1 MLPWSHGWES
11 PLGNFRNHLDE
22 MANNALTVDAPGNIL
37 AQSFRRPFV
46 FAMQFIL
53 SIRYIGRQVDAKSK

>member
-1 MLPWSHGWES
+1 M
-11 PLGNFRNHLDE
+11 GNFRNHLDE

-37 AQSFRRPFV
+37 AQSFRRPSV